1 MGSDESHFKVGSDG
15 QSHKTVSTNHN
26 LVEEK
31 GEPKRYRT
39 EVLPLTSLT
48 LTQHA
53 KRPAE
58 LPYLSG
64 LNLTWCLTS
73 TELTLS
79 RGLISD
85 GAEKGGRGGGR
96 GEGGPGQ
103 YVGSGREGR
112 LYTSVSSRHTVT
124 TTAE

>member
-1 MGSDESHFKVGSDG
+1 MEVGGEGDYIPVATLSPPLRMISALRWAVMRAILINVSVGSDG

-26 LVEEK
+26 LVEAK

-48 LTQHA
+48 LTRHA

-64 LNLTWCLTS
+64 LNMMLNVHRRLTI
-73 TELTLS
+73 S
-79 RGLISD
+79 RGLIRPD
-85 GAEKGGRGGGR
+85 GA
-96 GEGGPGQ
+96 
-103 YVGSGREGR
+103 
-112 LYTSVSSRHTVT
+112 
-124 TTAE
+124 